1 MKSHRHQRGFSLIE
15 LMISMVLG
23 LVIVL
28 GTASF
33 YTTLRGTIL
42 EANRLERAQE
52 SLRTVA
58 QIMGRS
64 LHQGETVTVTTPQS
78 LTVTYG
84 SIQSGDRVLSCLG
97 RSRVNGESDTFTF
110 ANNNV
115 LCNDGGVGGAQVIAT
130 NIASL
135 SMSTNGSYGVN
146 ILLTPM
152 ELPSALSGG
161 ITLRFALRQK
171 YIKDHIQS

>member
-1 MKSHRHQRGFSLIE
+1 MKSHLRQSGFSLIE
-15 LMISMVLG
+15 LMIAMVLG
-23 LVIVL
+23 LVIVM

-33 YTTLRGTIL
+33 YSTLRGTIL

-64 LHQGETVTVTTPQS
+64 LHQGEAVTVTPQR

-84 SIQSGDRVLSCLG
+84 SIQAGDVVLGCLG
-97 RSRVNGESDTFTF
+97 RSRANGDSDTFTF
-110 ANNNV
+110 ENNNV
-115 LCNDGGVGGAQVIAT
+115 FCSDGAGAAQVIAT

-146 ILLTPM
+146 ITMTPM
-152 ELPSALSGG
+152 DMPSGLAGG
-161 ITLRFALRQK
+161 VTLRFALRQK
-171 YIKDHIQS
+171 YIKDHI

>member
-1 MKSHRHQRGFSLIE
+1 MKSLRHQSGFSLIE

-28 GTASF
+28 GTSSF
-33 YTTLRGTIL
+33 YITLRGTIL

-64 LHQGETVTVTTPQS
+64 LHQGETVTVTTPQR

-84 SIQSGDRVLSCLG
+84 GIQTGDTVLSCLG
-97 RSRVNGESDTFTF
+97 RSRANGETDTFIF
-110 ANNNV
+110 ENNNV
-115 LCNDGGVGGAQVIAT
+115 LCSDGTGAAQVIAS

-152 ELPSALSGG
+152 DLPSALSGG

-171 YIKDHIQS
+171 YIKEHI

>member
-1 MKSHRHQRGFSLIE
+1 MKAHLRQSGFSLIE

-33 YTTLRGTIL
+33 YSTLRGTIL

-52 SLRTVA
+52 SLRIVS
-58 QIMGRS
+58 QIIGRS
-64 LHQGETVTVTTPQS
+64 LHQGEVVTVTTPHS

-84 SIQSGDRVLSCLG
+84 SIQPGDVVLSCLG
-97 RSRVNGESDTFTF
+97 RSRANGQSDTFTF
-110 ANNNV
+110 ENNNV

-135 SMSTNGSYGVN
+135 SMSANGSYGVN
-146 ILLTPM
+146 IILTPM
-152 ELPSALSGG
+152 DMPSALGG

>member
-1 MKSHRHQRGFSLIE
+1 MNAHLRQSGFSLIE
-15 LMISMVLG
+15 LMIAMVLG
-23 LVIVL
+23 LVIVM

-33 YTTLRGTIL
+33 YSTLRGTIV

-64 LHQGETVTVTTPQS
+64 LHQGEAVTVTPQS
-78 LTVTYG
+78 LIVTYG
-84 SIQSGDRVLSCLG
+84 SIQAGDQVLGCLG
-97 RSRVNGESDTFTF
+97 RSRANGDSDTFTF
-110 ANNNV
+110 ENNNV
-115 LCNDGGVGGAQVIAT
+115 LCSDGGGPAQVIAT

-146 ILLTPM
+146 ITMTPM
-152 ELPSALSGG
+152 DMPSALAGG
-161 ITLRFALRQK
+161 VTLRFALRQK
-171 YIKDHIQS
+171 YIKDHI

>member
-1 MKSHRHQRGFSLIE
+1 MNVHLRQSGFSLIE
-15 LMISMVLG
+15 LMIAMVLG
-23 LVIVL
+23 LVIVM

-33 YTTLRGTIL
+33 YSTLRGTIL

-52 SLRTVA
+52 SLRIVS

-64 LHQGETVTVTTPQS
+64 LHQGEAVTVATPQS

-84 SIQSGDRVLSCLG
+84 SIQAGDVVLSCLG
-97 RSRVNGESDTFTF
+97 RSRANGDSDTFTF
-110 ANNNV
+110 QNNNV
-115 LCNDGGVGGAQVIAT
+115 LCSDGVGPAQVIAT

-135 SMSTNGSYGVN
+135 SMSTNGSYGVD
-146 ILLTPM
+146 ITLTPM
-152 ELPSALSGG
+152 DMPSALAGG
-161 ITLRFALRQK
+161 VTLRFALRQK

>member
-1 MKSHRHQRGFSLIE
+1 MKAHLRQSGFSLIE

-33 YTTLRGTIL
+33 YSTLRGTIL

-52 SLRTVA
+52 SLRIVS
-58 QIMGRS
+58 QIIGRS
-64 LHQGETVTVTTPQS
+64 LHQGEVVTVTTPHS

-84 SIQSGDRVLSCLG
+84 SIQPGDVVLSCLG
-97 RSRVNGESDTFTF
+97 RSRANGQSDTFTF
-110 ANNNV
+110 ENNNV
-115 LCNDGGVGGAQVIAT
+115 LCNDGGVGGTQVIAT

-135 SMSTNGSYGVN
+135 SMSANGSYGVN
-146 ILLTPM
+146 IILTPM
-152 ELPSALSGG
+152 DMPSALGG

>member
-1 MKSHRHQRGFSLIE
+1 MKSHLHQSGFSLIE
-15 LMISMVLG
+15 LMIAMVLG

-33 YTTLRGTIL
+33 YSTLRGTIL

-64 LHQGETVTVTTPQS
+64 LHQGEVVTVTTPQR

-84 SIQSGDRVLSCLG
+84 SIQPGDVVLSCLG
-97 RSRVNGESDTFTF
+97 QPRANGQSDTFTF
-110 ANNNV
+110 ENNNV
-115 LCNDGGVGGAQVIAT
+115 LCSDGGPAGAQVIAT

-135 SMSTNGSYGVN
+135 SMSAAGSYGVN
-146 ILLTPM
+146 IILTPM
-152 ELPSALSGG
+152 DMPSALAGG
-161 ITLRFALRQK
+161 VTLRFALRQK